1 MDCWWKGVQWCDY
14 YRPLEPRPSIW
25 GSKNVTPVL
34 SPAVFEWPPNCLGC
48 ECRTQESEWDMK
60 EAASPTAEPTT
71 AENFSEASF
80 PPFYSGLG
88 LSSAFLLCK
97 LSNNQHPLEWD
108 AQHFLKT
115 HTLNYKSTYG
125 WKSLCLSLGGGG
137 GGCLIIR
144 LVPVFLY
151 IFWISVKDKMPYLRK
166 KSIEGFRL
174 VLVLK

>member
-1 MDCWWKGVQWCDY
+1 MW
-14 YRPLEPRPSIW
+14 LL
-25 GSKNVTPVL
+25 L
-34 SPAVFEWPPNCLGC
+34 SPKAQVFDIRIQKCHSSTVSCDLWMATGLL
-48 ECRTQESEWDMK
+48 RLQMQDSQESVWDMK

-71 AENFSEASF
+71 AENFSEA
-80 PPFYSGLG
+80 PCLPFCSGLG
-88 LSSAFLLCK
+88 LSSAFLVCK

-144 LVPVFLY
+144 LLPVFLY